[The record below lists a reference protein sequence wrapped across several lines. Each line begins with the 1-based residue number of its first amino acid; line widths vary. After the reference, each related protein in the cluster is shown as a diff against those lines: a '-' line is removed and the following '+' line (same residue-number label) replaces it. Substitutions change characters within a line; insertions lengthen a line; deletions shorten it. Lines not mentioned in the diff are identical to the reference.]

1 VKAVEGGVVDYP
13 VNLPEVSVMERPIL
27 KAYCVLAQKLGSM
40 VGQIIDFNPQV
51 VEAYY
56 RGELAEL
63 DPTLIRLGFM
73 QGYAGQ
79 VLNEYVSFVN
89 AGKCFDKLG
98 IKFEEKEDPGFE
110 SYKSAIKLTV
120 RGADEKRLSVGGIVF
135 DERYVRLTLI
145 DDFYFE
151 MEPTGSHILMENHD
165 RPGVIGNIGQFLA
178 SHKINIDSFA
188 LSRNRQ
194 GGRAMALIRVDSKL
208 VPEQLE
214 QMRKVENILAV
225 KTVDL

>member
-1 VKAVEGGVVDYP
+1 MGYGHDLKADLRRDGNVAALAQVADLLSRSG
-13 VNLPEVSVMERPIL
+13 NLPGTTISL
-27 KAYCVLAQKLGSM
+27 TNSK
-40 VGQIIDFNPQV
+40 
-51 VEAYY
+51 
-56 RGELAEL
+56 
-63 DPTLIRLGFM
+63 
-73 QGYAGQ
+73 YAGKTDTILRQ
-79 VLNEYVSFVN
+79 RVLV
-89 AGKCFDKLG
+89 
-98 IKFEEKEDPGFE
+98 EEKEDPGFE